1 MLIEEFKSDDIKKRI
16 NSINNLKM
24 IATALGPERTKLE
37 LVPFLN
43 ELIDDEDEVLLTLI
57 DNLSKNFIECIG
69 GNNYA

>member
-43 ELIDDEDEVLLTLI
+43 GII
-57 DNLSKNFIECIG
+57 YIQ
-69 GNNYA
+69 NY